1 MGINELSDSLNIL
14 GGQSPFSS
22 KGTQGDR
29 IIYLAR
35 VESNDDRSNMGRI
48 TASIIDF
55 NDQNG
60 EEQPGKD
67 RNDVLPKIAY
77 PLFPHFVNL
86 MPRIGEL
93 VYVMLENPK
102 DQSSRRFYIGPLRS
116 VKRSFSEQESTS
128 SANNI
133 FNENTFRSTDAT
145 NINLDDKR
153 NIINNDYVSL
163 KGKNDADI
171 TLKSREVL
179 INAGF
184 YKNKTY
190 TENIETPCFIQLK
203 DNLEVISENGS
214 IERPAFSQINIVGSN
229 INLISSNSSS
239 RKNRTLDE
247 NGNINSSNIEFNTN
261 PDLNTYGE
269 TAKQLHPLVLGDE
282 LVKLLKVMIRF
293 CLNHKHTPQ
302 DKPYGTT
309 EEINILKEYLGV
321 DSSSENLNSA
331 EDTGAKI
338 TEILSKNVRTN

>member
-1 MGINELSDSLNIL
+1 MINDLANSLNIM
-14 GGQSPFSS
+14 GGQGSFHSN
-22 KGTQGDR
+22 GTTRGK

-55 NDQNG
+55 NDKNG

-93 VYVMLENPK
+93 VYIILENPK
-102 DQSSRRFYIGPLRS
+102 DQSSRRFYIGPIRS
-116 VKRSFSEQESTS
+116 VKRSFSEEESTA
-128 SANNI
+128 SANNL
-133 FNENTFRSTDAT
+133 FNENSYRASDAT

-153 NIINNDYVSL
+153 NNANNDFICL
-163 KGKNDADI
+163 RGKNDADV

-179 INAGF
+179 ITAG
-184 YKNKTY
+184 YYNNKTY
-190 TENIETPCFIQLK
+190 TKNTSTECFIQLK
-203 DNLEVISENGS
+203 DNLEIVSENGQL
-214 IERPAFSQINIVGSN
+214 ERPAFSQVNIVGSN
-229 INLISSNSSS
+229 INLISSNTSS
-239 RKNRTLDE
+239 RKFRALDE
-247 NGNINSSNIEFNTN
+247 NGNINPSNIEYNTN
-261 PDLNTYGE
+261 PDLNTYGD

-321 DSSSENLNSA
+321 SNSSDNLSSA
-331 EDTGAKI
+331 EDVNAKI
-338 TEILSKNVRTN
+338 TEILSKNVRTS